1 MPVTIKEDDIQ
12 EQLINAAKQLFQLHG
27 FRRVTID
34 DIAKAIG
41 KARSSLY
48 YYYKTKEEI
57 LDAVIAAEIREL
69 MTAISGAVSQT
80 QTTEEKMEAF
90 FLTKLQVILEK
101 RGFFNALDEGLDTG
115 ELSGLQ
121 KTKFV
126 IQQQIWQPEEA
137 LLRRII
143 TDGIMNGE
151 LTKLGN
157 QDQDDLIFVLLSSL
171 RGIKREMVIRND
183 FSNMGSSVRILV
195 RSLIQGLK
203 K

>member
-1 MPVTIKEDDIQ
+1 MSVTIKEEDIQ
-12 EQLINAAKQLFQLHG
+12 EQLISAAKQLFQLHG

-57 LDAVIAAEIREL
+57 LDAVIAAEIKEL
-69 MTAISGAVSQT
+69 MTAISGAVSQA
-80 QTTEEKMEAF
+80 QTTEEKLEAL

-121 KTKFV
+121 KTKFA

-143 TDGIMNGE
+143 ADGILRGE
-151 LTKLGN
+151 LTKLSN
-157 QDQDDLIFVLLSSL
+157 KDQDDLIFVLLSSI

-183 FSNMGSSVRILV
+183 FSNLESSVRIFV
-195 RSLIQGLK
+195 RSFIKGLK